1 MWIKLNTKLVALSF
15 ILFSCFLSAEE
26 NTNDPYEG
34 FNRGV
39 YTFNDTID
47 GAILKPIAM
56 GYNYVTPDVAKKGIN
71 NFYNNIT
78 DFITA
83 VNSFLQLDFEQGLTD
98 SGRVIVNTTIGMLGF
113 IDVSSTN
120 VNNYTDRNKQDF
132 GTTLAR
138 YGWRDSAYLVL
149 PFFGPSTF
157 RDGTGLAVDG
167 LFIDPI
173 GYIDNVRLRN
183 ALYVGKII
191 NTRAQL
197 LDATNLMDD
206 ASIDPYAFQRDSW
219 LQMRKAQIE
228 GKEQIDYDQY
238 LDYLSEDDT
247 FDYATDDAVDTS
259 ENQNKTES
267 ERIIYLSPKGKK
279 FNQLYAK
286 ELSKEKSVSFICGH
300 FEGVDERVLS
310 TRNIEEISIGDYV
323 LSGGE
328 TAAFVVIDS
337 ILRLLPGV
345 LGNENSKEDESFENG
360 LLEYPQYTKPQIW
373 EEKAVPE
380 VLLSGDHSKIKDW
393 RLSQSEAITRDR
405 RPDLWQKYKKN

>member
-1 MWIKLNTKLVALSF
+1 MWIKLNTKLLALSF
-15 ILFSCFLSAEE
+15 VLFSCFISAEE
-26 NTNDPYEG
+26 NPKDPYEG

-83 VNSFLQLDFEQGLTD
+83 VNSFLQLDFEQGMTD

-113 IDVSSTN
+113 IDVASTN
-120 VNNYTDRNKQDF
+120 VNNYTDRNRQDF

-149 PFFGPSTF
+149 PFFGPSTI

-173 GYIDNVRLRN
+173 GYVQNVRWRN
-183 ALYVGKII
+183 RLYIGKII

-219 LQMRKAQIE
+219 LQMRKAQID

-247 FDYATDDAVDTS
+247 FDYTTDDAVDTS
-259 ENQNKTES
+259 DNQNQTE
-267 ERIIYLSPKGKK
+267 RDTLS
-279 FNQLYAK
+279 Q
-286 ELSKEKSVSFICGH
+286 
-300 FEGVDERVLS
+300 FEDINS
-310 TRNIEEISIGDYV
+310 IEENK
-323 LSGGE
+323 
-328 TAAFVVIDS
+328 T
-337 ILRLLPGV
+337 
-345 LGNENSKEDESFENG
+345 
-360 LLEYPQYTKPQIW
+360 
-373 EEKAVPE
+373 
-380 VLLSGDHSKIKDW
+380 
-393 RLSQSEAITRDR
+393 SQ
-405 RPDLWQKYKKN
+405 RPLASHLVSSL

>member
-1 MWIKLNTKLVALSF
+1 
-15 ILFSCFLSAEE
+15 
-26 NTNDPYEG
+26 
-34 FNRGV
+34 
-39 YTFNDTID
+39 
-47 GAILKPIAM
+47 M

-83 VNSFLQLDFEQGLTD
+83 VNSFLQLDFEQGMTD
-98 SGRVIVNTTIGMLGF
+98 SGRVIVNATIGLLGF
-113 IDVSSTN
+113 IDVASTN
-120 VNNYTDRNKQDF
+120 VNNYTERNKQDF

-173 GYIDNVRLRN
+173 GYVQNVRWRN
-183 ALYVGKII
+183 RLYIGKII

-219 LQMRKAQIE
+219 LQMRNAQIN

-247 FDYATDDAVDTS
+247 VDYQTNNTVDAPINKSQDSNGESLSSYENHEITDV
-259 ENQNKTES
+259 NKRGNRPLAS
-267 ERIIYLSPKGKK
+267 HL
-279 FNQLYAK
+279 
-286 ELSKEKSVSFICGH
+286 VSS
-300 FEGVDERVLS
+300 L
-310 TRNIEEISIGDYV
+310 
-323 LSGGE
+323 
-328 TAAFVVIDS
+328 
-337 ILRLLPGV
+337 
-345 LGNENSKEDESFENG
+345 
-360 LLEYPQYTKPQIW
+360 
-373 EEKAVPE
+373 
-380 VLLSGDHSKIKDW
+380 
-393 RLSQSEAITRDR
+393 
-405 RPDLWQKYKKN
+405 

>member
-1 MWIKLNTKLVALSF
+1 MWIKLNTKLLALSF
-15 ILFSCFLSAEE
+15 ILFSCFISAEE
-26 NTNDPYEG
+26 NPKDPYEG

-83 VNSFLQLDFEQGLTD
+83 VNSFLQLDFEQGMTD
-98 SGRVIVNTTIGMLGF
+98 SGRVIVNTTIGLLGF
-113 IDVSSTN
+113 IDVASTN
-120 VNNYTDRNKQDF
+120 VNNYTERNKQDF

-173 GYIDNVRLRN
+173 GYVQNVRWRN
-183 ALYVGKII
+183 RLYIGKII

-219 LQMRKAQIE
+219 LQMRNAQIN

-247 FDYATDDAVDTS
+247 VDYQTNNTVDTPINMS
-259 ENQNKTES
+259 QDSKGESLSSYENHEITDVIKRGNRPLAS
-267 ERIIYLSPKGKK
+267 HL
-279 FNQLYAK
+279 
-286 ELSKEKSVSFICGH
+286 VSS
-300 FEGVDERVLS
+300 L
-310 TRNIEEISIGDYV
+310 
-323 LSGGE
+323 
-328 TAAFVVIDS
+328 
-337 ILRLLPGV
+337 
-345 LGNENSKEDESFENG
+345 
-360 LLEYPQYTKPQIW
+360 
-373 EEKAVPE
+373 
-380 VLLSGDHSKIKDW
+380 
-393 RLSQSEAITRDR
+393 
-405 RPDLWQKYKKN
+405 

>member
-15 ILFSCFLSAEE
+15 ILFSCFISAEE
-26 NTNDPYEG
+26 NPKDPYEG

-83 VNSFLQLDFEQGLTD
+83 VNSFLQLDFEQGMTD

-113 IDVSSTN
+113 IDVASTN
-120 VNNYTDRNKQDF
+120 VNNYTERNKQDF

-173 GYIDNVRLRN
+173 GYINNVRLRN

-219 LQMRKAQIE
+219 LQMRNAQID

-259 ENQNKTES
+259 ENQNQTES
-267 ERIIYLSPKGKK
+267 DTLSQFK
-279 FNQLYAK
+279 NLN
-286 ELSKEKSVSFICGH
+286 S
-300 FEGVDERVLS
+300 
-310 TRNIEEISIGDYV
+310 IEENK
-323 LSGGE
+323 
-328 TAAFVVIDS
+328 T
-337 ILRLLPGV
+337 
-345 LGNENSKEDESFENG
+345 
-360 LLEYPQYTKPQIW
+360 
-373 EEKAVPE
+373 
-380 VLLSGDHSKIKDW
+380 
-393 RLSQSEAITRDR
+393 SQ
-405 RPDLWQKYKKN
+405 RPLASHLVSSL

>member
-1 MWIKLNTKLVALSF
+1 MWIKLNTKLLALSF
-15 ILFSCFLSAEE
+15 ILFSCFISAEE
-26 NTNDPYEG
+26 NPKDPYEG

-83 VNSFLQLDFEQGLTD
+83 VNSFLQLDFEQGMTD
-98 SGRVIVNTTIGMLGF
+98 SGRVIVNTTIGLLGF
-113 IDVSSTN
+113 IDVASTN
-120 VNNYTDRNKQDF
+120 VNNYTERNKQDF

-173 GYIDNVRLRN
+173 GYVQNVRWRN
-183 ALYVGKII
+183 RLYIGKII

-219 LQMRKAQIE
+219 LQMRNAQID
-228 GKEQIDYDQY
+228 GKEEIDYDQY

-247 FDYATDDAVDTS
+247 VDYQTNNTVDAPINKSQDSNGESLSSYGNHEITDV
-259 ENQNKTES
+259 NKRGNRPLAS
-267 ERIIYLSPKGKK
+267 HL
-279 FNQLYAK
+279 
-286 ELSKEKSVSFICGH
+286 VSS
-300 FEGVDERVLS
+300 L
-310 TRNIEEISIGDYV
+310 
-323 LSGGE
+323 
-328 TAAFVVIDS
+328 
-337 ILRLLPGV
+337 
-345 LGNENSKEDESFENG
+345 
-360 LLEYPQYTKPQIW
+360 
-373 EEKAVPE
+373 
-380 VLLSGDHSKIKDW
+380 
-393 RLSQSEAITRDR
+393 
-405 RPDLWQKYKKN
+405 

>member
-1 MWIKLNTKLVALSF
+1 MWIKINTNIIAISF
-15 ILFSCFLSAEE
+15 VLFSCLISAEE
-26 NTNDPYEG
+26 NTKDPYEG

-83 VNSFLQLDFEQGLTD
+83 VNSFLQLDFEQGMTD

-157 RDGTGLAVDG
+157 RDGTGLAVDA

-173 GYIDNVRLRN
+173 AYIDNVRLRN

-219 LQMRKAQIE
+219 LLMRKAQID
-228 GKEQIDYDQY
+228 GKEQINYDEY

-247 FDYATDDAVDTS
+247 FDYATDDNVDTS
-259 ENQNKTES
+259 ENQNQTES
-267 ERIIYLSPKGKK
+267 DTLS
-279 FNQLYAK
+279 Q
-286 ELSKEKSVSFICGH
+286 
-300 FEGVDERVLS
+300 FENINS
-310 TRNIEEISIGDYV
+310 IEENK
-323 LSGGE
+323 
-328 TAAFVVIDS
+328 T
-337 ILRLLPGV
+337 
-345 LGNENSKEDESFENG
+345 
-360 LLEYPQYTKPQIW
+360 
-373 EEKAVPE
+373 
-380 VLLSGDHSKIKDW
+380 
-393 RLSQSEAITRDR
+393 SQ
-405 RPDLWQKYKKN
+405 RPLASHLVSSL

>member
-1 MWIKLNTKLVALSF
+1 MIINKYIKLILITL
-15 ILFSCFLSAEE
+15 LFSATIAIAEE
-26 NTNDPYEG
+26 NPKDPYEG

-39 YTFNDTID
+39 YKFNDTID

-56 GYNYVTPDVAKKGIN
+56 GYNYVTPDVAKKGVN

-83 VNSFLQLDFEQGLTD
+83 VNSFLQLNFEQGMTD
-98 SGRVIVNTTIGMLGF
+98 AGRVIVNTTVGLLGF

-120 VNNYTDRNKQDF
+120 VNNYKERNREDF

-149 PFFGPSTF
+149 PLFGPSTF

-219 LQMRKAQIE
+219 LQMREAQIA
-228 GKEQIDYDQY
+228 GKQEIDYDEY

-247 FDYATDDAVDTS
+247 FDYSTDDAVDTS
-259 ENQNKTES
+259 NNQN
-267 ERIIYLSPKGKK
+267 
-279 FNQLYAK
+279 Q
-286 ELSKEKSVSFICGH
+286 
-300 FEGVDERVLS
+300 
-310 TRNIEEISIGDYV
+310 IED
-323 LSGGE
+323 
-328 TAAFVVIDS
+328 DS
-337 ILRLLPGV
+337 ISLF
-345 LGNENSKEDESFENG
+345 EDFNSV
-360 LLEYPQYTKPQIW
+360 
-373 EEKAVPE
+373 EEKN
-380 VLLSGDHSKIKDW
+380 KT
-393 RLSQSEAITRDR
+393 SQ
-405 RPDLWQKYKKN
+405 RPLASHLISSL

>member
-1 MWIKLNTKLVALSF
+1 MWIKLNTKLLALSF
-15 ILFSCFLSAEE
+15 ILFSCFISAEE
-26 NTNDPYEG
+26 NPKDPYEG

-83 VNSFLQLDFEQGLTD
+83 VNSFLQLDFEQGMTD
-98 SGRVIVNTTIGMLGF
+98 SGRVIVNTTIGLLGF
-113 IDVSSTN
+113 IDVASTN
-120 VNNYTDRNKQDF
+120 VNNYTERNKQDF

-173 GYIDNVRLRN
+173 GYINNVRLRN

-219 LQMRKAQIE
+219 LQMRNAQIN

-247 FDYATDDAVDTS
+247 VDYQTNNTVDAPINKSQDSNGESLSSYENHEITDV
-259 ENQNKTES
+259 NKRGNRPLAS
-267 ERIIYLSPKGKK
+267 HL
-279 FNQLYAK
+279 
-286 ELSKEKSVSFICGH
+286 VSS
-300 FEGVDERVLS
+300 L
-310 TRNIEEISIGDYV
+310 
-323 LSGGE
+323 
-328 TAAFVVIDS
+328 
-337 ILRLLPGV
+337 
-345 LGNENSKEDESFENG
+345 
-360 LLEYPQYTKPQIW
+360 
-373 EEKAVPE
+373 
-380 VLLSGDHSKIKDW
+380 
-393 RLSQSEAITRDR
+393 
-405 RPDLWQKYKKN
+405 

>member
-1 MWIKLNTKLVALSF
+1 MWIKLNKKLLALSF
-15 ILFSCFLSAEE
+15 ILFSCLISAEE
-26 NTNDPYEG
+26 NPKDPYEG

-47 GAILKPIAM
+47 RAILKPIAM

-83 VNSFLQLDFEQGLTD
+83 VNSFLQLDFEQGMTD
-98 SGRVIVNTTIGMLGF
+98 SGRVIVNTTIGLLGF
-113 IDVSSTN
+113 IDVASTN
-120 VNNYTDRNKQDF
+120 VNNYTDRNRQDF

-173 GYIDNVRLRN
+173 GYVQNVRWRN
-183 ALYVGKII
+183 RLYIGKII
-191 NTRAQL
+191 DTRAQL

-219 LQMRKAQIE
+219 LQMRNAQID

-247 FDYATDDAVDTS
+247 VDYQTNNTVDAPINKSQDSNGESLSSYENHEITDV
-259 ENQNKTES
+259 NKRGNRPLAS
-267 ERIIYLSPKGKK
+267 HL
-279 FNQLYAK
+279 
-286 ELSKEKSVSFICGH
+286 VSS
-300 FEGVDERVLS
+300 L
-310 TRNIEEISIGDYV
+310 
-323 LSGGE
+323 
-328 TAAFVVIDS
+328 
-337 ILRLLPGV
+337 
-345 LGNENSKEDESFENG
+345 
-360 LLEYPQYTKPQIW
+360 
-373 EEKAVPE
+373 
-380 VLLSGDHSKIKDW
+380 
-393 RLSQSEAITRDR
+393 
-405 RPDLWQKYKKN
+405 

>member
-1 MWIKLNTKLVALSF
+1 MIISKYIKLILITL
-15 ILFSCFLSAEE
+15 LFSATIAIAEE
-26 NTNDPYEG
+26 NPKDPYEG

-39 YTFNDTID
+39 YKFNDTID

-56 GYNYVTPDVAKKGIN
+56 GYNYVTPDVAKKGVN

-83 VNSFLQLDFEQGLTD
+83 VNSFLQLNFEQGMTD
-98 SGRVIVNTTIGMLGF
+98 AGRVIVNTTVGLLGF

-120 VNNYTDRNKQDF
+120 VNNYKERNREDF

-149 PFFGPSTF
+149 PLFGPSTF

-219 LQMRKAQIE
+219 LQMREAQIA
-228 GKEQIDYDQY
+228 GKQEIDYDKY
-238 LDYLSEDDT
+238 LDYLSDDDT

-259 ENQNKTES
+259 NNQNQIED
-267 ERIIYLSPKGKK
+267 
-279 FNQLYAK
+279 
-286 ELSKEKSVSFICGH
+286 VSISH
-300 FEGVDERVLS
+300 FED
-310 TRNIEEISIGDYV
+310 
-323 LSGGE
+323 
-328 TAAFVVIDS
+328 F
-337 ILRLLPGV
+337 
-345 LGNENSKEDESFENG
+345 NSV
-360 LLEYPQYTKPQIW
+360 
-373 EEKAVPE
+373 EEKN
-380 VLLSGDHSKIKDW
+380 KT
-393 RLSQSEAITRDR
+393 SQ
-405 RPDLWQKYKKN
+405 RPLASHLISSL

>member
-1 MWIKLNTKLVALSF
+1 MIINKYIKLILITL
-15 ILFSCFLSAEE
+15 LFSATIAIAEE
-26 NTNDPYEG
+26 NPKDPYEG

-39 YTFNDTID
+39 YKFNDTID

-56 GYNYVTPDVAKKGIN
+56 GYNYVTPDLAKKGVN

-83 VNSFLQLDFEQGLTD
+83 VNSFLQLNFEQGMTD
-98 SGRVIVNTTIGMLGF
+98 AGRVIVNTTVGLLGF

-120 VNNYTDRNKQDF
+120 VNNYKERNREDF

-149 PFFGPSTF
+149 PLFGPSTF

-219 LQMRKAQIE
+219 LQMREAQIA
-228 GKEQIDYDQY
+228 GKQEIDYDKY
-238 LDYLSEDDT
+238 LDYLSDDDT

-259 ENQNKTES
+259 NNQN
-267 ERIIYLSPKGKK
+267 
-279 FNQLYAK
+279 Q
-286 ELSKEKSVSFICGH
+286 
-300 FEGVDERVLS
+300 
-310 TRNIEEISIGDYV
+310 IED
-323 LSGGE
+323 
-328 TAAFVVIDS
+328 DS
-337 ILRLLPGV
+337 ISLF
-345 LGNENSKEDESFENG
+345 EDFNSV
-360 LLEYPQYTKPQIW
+360 
-373 EEKAVPE
+373 EEKN
-380 VLLSGDHSKIKDW
+380 KT
-393 RLSQSEAITRDR
+393 SQ
-405 RPDLWQKYKKN
+405 RPLASHLISSL

>member
-15 ILFSCFLSAEE
+15 ILFSCFISAEE
-26 NTNDPYEG
+26 NPKDPYEG

-83 VNSFLQLDFEQGLTD
+83 VNSFLQLDFEQGMTD

-113 IDVSSTN
+113 VDVASTN
-120 VNNYTDRNKQDF
+120 VNNYTERNKQDF

-173 GYIDNVRLRN
+173 GYINNVRLRN
-183 ALYVGKII
+183 ALYIGKII

-219 LQMRKAQIE
+219 LQMRNAQIN

-247 FDYATDDAVDTS
+247 VDYQTNNTVDTPINMS
-259 ENQNKTES
+259 QDSKGESLSSYEN
-267 ERIIYLSPKGKK
+267 
-279 FNQLYAK
+279 
-286 ELSKEKSVSFICGH
+286 H
-300 FEGVDERVLS
+300 
-310 TRNIEEISIGDYV
+310 EISD
-323 LSGGE
+323 
-328 TAAFVVIDS
+328 
-337 ILRLLPGV
+337 
-345 LGNENSKEDESFENG
+345 ENKRG
-360 LLEYPQYTKPQIW
+360 Y
-373 EEKAVPE
+373 
-380 VLLSGDHSKIKDW
+380 
-393 RLSQSEAITRDR
+393 
-405 RPDLWQKYKKN
+405 RPLASHLVSSL

>member
-1 MWIKLNTKLVALSF
+1 MIINKYIKLILITL
-15 ILFSCFLSAEE
+15 LFSATIAIAEE
-26 NTNDPYEG
+26 NPKDPYEG

-39 YTFNDTID
+39 YKFNDTID

-56 GYNYVTPDVAKKGIN
+56 GYNYVTPDVAKKGVN

-83 VNSFLQLDFEQGLTD
+83 VNSFLQLNFEQGMTD
-98 SGRVIVNTTIGMLGF
+98 AGRVIVNTTVGLLGF

-120 VNNYTDRNKQDF
+120 VNNYKERNREDF

-149 PFFGPSTF
+149 PLFGPSTF

-219 LQMRKAQIE
+219 LQMREAQIA
-228 GKEQIDYDQY
+228 GKQEIDYDKY
-238 LDYLSEDDT
+238 LDYLSDDDT
-247 FDYATDDAVDTS
+247 FDYGTDDAVDTS
-259 ENQNKTES
+259 NNQN
-267 ERIIYLSPKGKK
+267 
-279 FNQLYAK
+279 Q
-286 ELSKEKSVSFICGH
+286 
-300 FEGVDERVLS
+300 
-310 TRNIEEISIGDYV
+310 IED
-323 LSGGE
+323 
-328 TAAFVVIDS
+328 DS
-337 ILRLLPGV
+337 ISLF
-345 LGNENSKEDESFENG
+345 EDFNSV
-360 LLEYPQYTKPQIW
+360 
-373 EEKAVPE
+373 EEKN
-380 VLLSGDHSKIKDW
+380 KT
-393 RLSQSEAITRDR
+393 SQ
-405 RPDLWQKYKKN
+405 RPLASHLISSL

>member
-1 MWIKLNTKLVALSF
+1 MIINKYIKLILITL
-15 ILFSCFLSAEE
+15 LFSATIAIAEE
-26 NTNDPYEG
+26 NPKDPYEG

-39 YTFNDTID
+39 YKFNDTID

-56 GYNYVTPDVAKKGIN
+56 GYNYVTPDVAKKGVN

-83 VNSFLQLDFEQGLTD
+83 VNSFLQLNFEQGMTD
-98 SGRVIVNTTIGMLGF
+98 AGRVVVNTTVGLLGF

-120 VNNYTDRNKQDF
+120 VNNYKERNREDF

-149 PFFGPSTF
+149 PLFGPSTF

-219 LQMRKAQIE
+219 LQMREAQIA
-228 GKEQIDYDQY
+228 GKQEIDYDKY
-238 LDYLSEDDT
+238 LDYLSDDDT
-247 FDYATDDAVDTS
+247 FDNATDDAVDTS
-259 ENQNKTES
+259 NNQNQIED
-267 ERIIYLSPKGKK
+267 
-279 FNQLYAK
+279 
-286 ELSKEKSVSFICGH
+286 VSISH
-300 FEGVDERVLS
+300 FED
-310 TRNIEEISIGDYV
+310 
-323 LSGGE
+323 
-328 TAAFVVIDS
+328 F
-337 ILRLLPGV
+337 
-345 LGNENSKEDESFENG
+345 NSV
-360 LLEYPQYTKPQIW
+360 
-373 EEKAVPE
+373 EEKN
-380 VLLSGDHSKIKDW
+380 KT
-393 RLSQSEAITRDR
+393 SQ
-405 RPDLWQKYKKN
+405 RPLASHLISSL

>member
-1 MWIKLNTKLVALSF
+1 MIINKYIKLILITL
-15 ILFSCFLSAEE
+15 LFSATISIAEE
-26 NTNDPYEG
+26 NPKDPYEG

-39 YTFNDTID
+39 YKFNDTID

-56 GYNYVTPDVAKKGIN
+56 GYNYVTPDVAKKGVN

-83 VNSFLQLDFEQGLTD
+83 VNSFLQLNFEQGMTD
-98 SGRVIVNTTIGMLGF
+98 AGRVIVNTTVGLLGF

-120 VNNYTDRNKQDF
+120 VNNYKERNREDF

-149 PFFGPSTF
+149 PLFGPSTF

-219 LQMRKAQIE
+219 LQMREAQIA
-228 GKEQIDYDQY
+228 GKQEIDYDKY
-238 LDYLSEDDT
+238 LDYLSDDDT

-259 ENQNKTES
+259 NNQNQIEDDS
-267 ERIIYLSPKGKK
+267 IS
-279 FNQLYAK
+279 
-286 ELSKEKSVSFICGH
+286 H
-300 FEGVDERVLS
+300 FED
-310 TRNIEEISIGDYV
+310 
-323 LSGGE
+323 
-328 TAAFVVIDS
+328 F
-337 ILRLLPGV
+337 
-345 LGNENSKEDESFENG
+345 NSV
-360 LLEYPQYTKPQIW
+360 
-373 EEKAVPE
+373 EEKN
-380 VLLSGDHSKIKDW
+380 KT
-393 RLSQSEAITRDR
+393 SQ
-405 RPDLWQKYKKN
+405 RPLASHLISSL

>member
-1 MWIKLNTKLVALSF
+1 MWIKLNTKLLALSF
-15 ILFSCFLSAEE
+15 ILFSCFISAEE
-26 NTNDPYEG
+26 NPKDPYEG

-83 VNSFLQLDFEQGLTD
+83 VNSFLQLDFEQGMTD

-173 GYIDNVRLRN
+173 AYIDNVRLRN

-219 LQMRKAQIE
+219 LQMRKAQID
-228 GKEQIDYDQY
+228 GKEQINYDEY
-238 LDYLSEDDT
+238 LDYLSEDDS
-247 FDYATDDAVDTS
+247 FDYATDDGVDTS
-259 ENQNKTES
+259 ENQNQTES
-267 ERIIYLSPKGKK
+267 DTLS
-279 FNQLYAK
+279 Q
-286 ELSKEKSVSFICGH
+286 
-300 FEGVDERVLS
+300 FENINS
-310 TRNIEEISIGDYV
+310 IEENK
-323 LSGGE
+323 
-328 TAAFVVIDS
+328 T
-337 ILRLLPGV
+337 
-345 LGNENSKEDESFENG
+345 
-360 LLEYPQYTKPQIW
+360 
-373 EEKAVPE
+373 
-380 VLLSGDHSKIKDW
+380 
-393 RLSQSEAITRDR
+393 SQ
-405 RPDLWQKYKKN
+405 RPLASHLVSSL

>member
-1 MWIKLNTKLVALSF
+1 MWIKLNTKLLALSF
-15 ILFSCFLSAEE
+15 ILFSCFISAEE
-26 NTNDPYEG
+26 NPKDPYED

-83 VNSFLQLDFEQGLTD
+83 VNSFLQLDFEQGMTD
-98 SGRVIVNTTIGMLGF
+98 SGRVIVNTTIGLLGF
-113 IDVSSTN
+113 IDVASTN
-120 VNNYTDRNKQDF
+120 VNNYTDRNRQDF

-173 GYIDNVRLRN
+173 GYVQNVRWRN
-183 ALYVGKII
+183 RLYIGKII

-219 LQMRKAQIE
+219 LQMRNAQID

-247 FDYATDDAVDTS
+247 VDYQTNNTVDTPINMS
-259 ENQNKTES
+259 QDSKGESLSSYENHEITDINKRGNRPLAS
-267 ERIIYLSPKGKK
+267 HL
-279 FNQLYAK
+279 
-286 ELSKEKSVSFICGH
+286 VSS
-300 FEGVDERVLS
+300 L
-310 TRNIEEISIGDYV
+310 
-323 LSGGE
+323 
-328 TAAFVVIDS
+328 
-337 ILRLLPGV
+337 
-345 LGNENSKEDESFENG
+345 
-360 LLEYPQYTKPQIW
+360 
-373 EEKAVPE
+373 
-380 VLLSGDHSKIKDW
+380 
-393 RLSQSEAITRDR
+393 
-405 RPDLWQKYKKN
+405 

>member
-1 MWIKLNTKLVALSF
+1 MWIKLNTKLLALSF
-15 ILFSCFLSAEE
+15 ILFSCFISAEE
-26 NTNDPYEG
+26 NPKDPYEG

-83 VNSFLQLDFEQGLTD
+83 VNSFLQLDFEQGMTD
-98 SGRVIVNTTIGMLGF
+98 SGRVIVNTTIGLLGF
-113 IDVSSTN
+113 IDVASTN
-120 VNNYTDRNKQDF
+120 VNNYTERNKQDF

-173 GYIDNVRLRN
+173 GYVQNVRWRN
-183 ALYVGKII
+183 RLYIGKII

-219 LQMRKAQIE
+219 LQMRNAQIN

-247 FDYATDDAVDTS
+247 VDYQTNNTVDAPINKSQDSNGQSLSSYENHEITDV
-259 ENQNKTES
+259 NKRGNRPLAS
-267 ERIIYLSPKGKK
+267 HL
-279 FNQLYAK
+279 
-286 ELSKEKSVSFICGH
+286 VSS
-300 FEGVDERVLS
+300 L
-310 TRNIEEISIGDYV
+310 
-323 LSGGE
+323 
-328 TAAFVVIDS
+328 
-337 ILRLLPGV
+337 
-345 LGNENSKEDESFENG
+345 
-360 LLEYPQYTKPQIW
+360 
-373 EEKAVPE
+373 
-380 VLLSGDHSKIKDW
+380 
-393 RLSQSEAITRDR
+393 
-405 RPDLWQKYKKN
+405 

>member
-1 MWIKLNTKLVALSF
+1 MWIKLNTKLLALSF
-15 ILFSCFLSAEE
+15 ILFSCFISAEE
-26 NTNDPYEG
+26 NPKDPYEG

-83 VNSFLQLDFEQGLTD
+83 VNSFLQLDFEQGMTD
-98 SGRVIVNTTIGMLGF
+98 SGRVIVNTTIGLLGF
-113 IDVSSTN
+113 IDVASTN
-120 VNNYTDRNKQDF
+120 VNNYTERNKQDF

-173 GYIDNVRLRN
+173 GYVQNVRWRN
-183 ALYVGKII
+183 RLYIGKII

-219 LQMRKAQIE
+219 LQMRNAQID

-247 FDYATDDAVDTS
+247 VDYQTNNTVDAPINKSQDSNGESLSSYENHEITDV
-259 ENQNKTES
+259 NKRGNRPLAS
-267 ERIIYLSPKGKK
+267 HL
-279 FNQLYAK
+279 
-286 ELSKEKSVSFICGH
+286 VS
-300 FEGVDERVLS
+300 S
-310 TRNIEEISIGDYV
+310 
-323 LSGGE
+323 
-328 TAAFVVIDS
+328 
-337 ILRLLPGV
+337 
-345 LGNENSKEDESFENG
+345 
-360 LLEYPQYTKPQIW
+360 
-373 EEKAVPE
+373 
-380 VLLSGDHSKIKDW
+380 
-393 RLSQSEAITRDR
+393 
-405 RPDLWQKYKKN
+405 LWF

>member
-1 MWIKLNTKLVALSF
+1 MIINKYIKLILITL
-15 ILFSCFLSAEE
+15 LFSATIAIAEE
-26 NTNDPYEG
+26 NPKDPYEG

-39 YTFNDTID
+39 YKFNDTID

-56 GYNYVTPDVAKKGIN
+56 GYNYVTPDVAKKGVN

-83 VNSFLQLDFEQGLTD
+83 VNSFLQLNFEQGMTD
-98 SGRVIVNTTIGMLGF
+98 AGRVIVNTTVGLLGF

-120 VNNYTDRNKQDF
+120 VNNYKERNKEDF

-149 PFFGPSTF
+149 PLFGPSTF
-157 RDGTGLAVDG
+157 RDGTGLVVDG
-167 LFIDPI
+167 MFIDPI

-219 LQMRKAQIE
+219 LQMREAQIA
-228 GKEQIDYDQY
+228 GKQEIDYDKY
-238 LDYLSEDDT
+238 LDYLSDDDT

-259 ENQNKTES
+259 NNQN
-267 ERIIYLSPKGKK
+267 
-279 FNQLYAK
+279 Q
-286 ELSKEKSVSFICGH
+286 
-300 FEGVDERVLS
+300 
-310 TRNIEEISIGDYV
+310 IED
-323 LSGGE
+323 
-328 TAAFVVIDS
+328 DS
-337 ILRLLPGV
+337 ISLF
-345 LGNENSKEDESFENG
+345 EDFNS
-360 LLEYPQYTKPQIW
+360 T
-373 EEKAVPE
+373 EEKN
-380 VLLSGDHSKIKDW
+380 KT
-393 RLSQSEAITRDR
+393 SQ
-405 RPDLWQKYKKN
+405 RPLASHLISSL

>member
-1 MWIKLNTKLVALSF
+1 MWIKLNTKLLALSF
-15 ILFSCFLSAEE
+15 ILFSCFISAEE
-26 NTNDPYEG
+26 NPKDPYEG

-83 VNSFLQLDFEQGLTD
+83 VNSFLQLDFEQGMTD
-98 SGRVIVNTTIGMLGF
+98 SGRVIVNTTIGLLGF
-113 IDVSSTN
+113 IDVASTN
-120 VNNYTDRNKQDF
+120 VNNYTERNKQDF

-173 GYIDNVRLRN
+173 GYVQNVRWRN
-183 ALYVGKII
+183 RLYIGKII

-219 LQMRKAQIE
+219 LQMRNAQIN

-247 FDYATDDAVDTS
+247 VDYQTNNTVDAPINKSQDSNGESLSSYENHEITDI
-259 ENQNKTES
+259 NKRGNRPLAS
-267 ERIIYLSPKGKK
+267 HL
-279 FNQLYAK
+279 
-286 ELSKEKSVSFICGH
+286 VSS
-300 FEGVDERVLS
+300 L
-310 TRNIEEISIGDYV
+310 
-323 LSGGE
+323 
-328 TAAFVVIDS
+328 
-337 ILRLLPGV
+337 
-345 LGNENSKEDESFENG
+345 
-360 LLEYPQYTKPQIW
+360 
-373 EEKAVPE
+373 
-380 VLLSGDHSKIKDW
+380 
-393 RLSQSEAITRDR
+393 
-405 RPDLWQKYKKN
+405 

>member
-1 MWIKLNTKLVALSF
+1 MWIKLNTKLLALSF
-15 ILFSCFLSAEE
+15 ILFSCFISAEE
-26 NTNDPYEG
+26 NPKDPYEG

-83 VNSFLQLDFEQGLTD
+83 VNSFLQLDFEQGMTD
-98 SGRVIVNTTIGMLGF
+98 SGRVIVNTTIGLLGF
-113 IDVSSTN
+113 IDVASTN
-120 VNNYTDRNKQDF
+120 VNNYTERNKQDF

-173 GYIDNVRLRN
+173 GYVQNVRWRN
-183 ALYVGKII
+183 RLYIGKII

-219 LQMRKAQIE
+219 LQMRNAQID

-247 FDYATDDAVDTS
+247 VDYQTNNTVDAPINKSQDSNGESLSSYENHEITDV
-259 ENQNKTES
+259 NKRGNRPLAS
-267 ERIIYLSPKGKK
+267 HL
-279 FNQLYAK
+279 
-286 ELSKEKSVSFICGH
+286 VSS
-300 FEGVDERVLS
+300 L
-310 TRNIEEISIGDYV
+310 
-323 LSGGE
+323 
-328 TAAFVVIDS
+328 
-337 ILRLLPGV
+337 
-345 LGNENSKEDESFENG
+345 
-360 LLEYPQYTKPQIW
+360 
-373 EEKAVPE
+373 
-380 VLLSGDHSKIKDW
+380 
-393 RLSQSEAITRDR
+393 
-405 RPDLWQKYKKN
+405 

>member
-1 MWIKLNTKLVALSF
+1 MWIKLNTKLLALSF
-15 ILFSCFLSAEE
+15 ILFSCFISAEE
-26 NTNDPYEG
+26 NPKDPYEG

-83 VNSFLQLDFEQGLTD
+83 VNSFLQLDFEQGMTD
-98 SGRVIVNTTIGMLGF
+98 SGRVIVNTTIGLLGF
-113 IDVSSTN
+113 IDVASTN
-120 VNNYTDRNKQDF
+120 VNNYTERNKQDF

-173 GYIDNVRLRN
+173 GYVQNVRWRN
-183 ALYVGKII
+183 RLYIGKII

-219 LQMRKAQIE
+219 LQMRNAQIN
-228 GKEQIDYDQY
+228 GKDQIDYDQY

-247 FDYATDDAVDTS
+247 VDYQTNNTVDAPINKSQDSNGESLSSYENHEITDV
-259 ENQNKTES
+259 NKRGNRPLAS
-267 ERIIYLSPKGKK
+267 HL
-279 FNQLYAK
+279 
-286 ELSKEKSVSFICGH
+286 VSS
-300 FEGVDERVLS
+300 L
-310 TRNIEEISIGDYV
+310 
-323 LSGGE
+323 
-328 TAAFVVIDS
+328 
-337 ILRLLPGV
+337 
-345 LGNENSKEDESFENG
+345 
-360 LLEYPQYTKPQIW
+360 
-373 EEKAVPE
+373 
-380 VLLSGDHSKIKDW
+380 
-393 RLSQSEAITRDR
+393 
-405 RPDLWQKYKKN
+405 

>member
-15 ILFSCFLSAEE
+15 ILFSCFISAEE
-26 NTNDPYEG
+26 NPNDPYEG

-83 VNSFLQLDFEQGLTD
+83 VNSFLQLDFEQGMTD
-98 SGRVIVNTTIGMLGF
+98 SGRVIVNTTIGLLGF
-113 IDVSSTN
+113 IDVASTN
-120 VNNYTDRNKQDF
+120 VNNYTERNKQDF

-173 GYIDNVRLRN
+173 GYVQNVRWRN
-183 ALYVGKII
+183 RLYIGKII

-219 LQMRKAQIE
+219 LQMRNAQIN

-247 FDYATDDAVDTS
+247 VDYQTNNTVDAPINKSQDSNGESLSSYENHEITDV
-259 ENQNKTES
+259 NKRGNRPLAS
-267 ERIIYLSPKGKK
+267 HL
-279 FNQLYAK
+279 
-286 ELSKEKSVSFICGH
+286 VSS
-300 FEGVDERVLS
+300 L
-310 TRNIEEISIGDYV
+310 
-323 LSGGE
+323 
-328 TAAFVVIDS
+328 
-337 ILRLLPGV
+337 
-345 LGNENSKEDESFENG
+345 
-360 LLEYPQYTKPQIW
+360 
-373 EEKAVPE
+373 
-380 VLLSGDHSKIKDW
+380 
-393 RLSQSEAITRDR
+393 
-405 RPDLWQKYKKN
+405 

>member
-1 MWIKLNTKLVALSF
+1 MIINKYIKLILITL
-15 ILFSCFLSAEE
+15 LFSATIAIAEE
-26 NTNDPYEG
+26 NPKDPYEG

-39 YTFNDTID
+39 YKFNDTID

-56 GYNYVTPDVAKKGIN
+56 GYNYVTPDVAKKGVN

-78 DFITA
+78 DFMTA
-83 VNSFLQLDFEQGLTD
+83 VNSFLQLNFEQGMTD
-98 SGRVIVNTTIGMLGF
+98 AGRVIVNTTVGLLGF

-120 VNNYTDRNKQDF
+120 VNNYKERNKEDF

-149 PFFGPSTF
+149 PLFGPSTF

-219 LQMRKAQIE
+219 LQMREAQIA
-228 GKEQIDYDQY
+228 GKQEIDYDKY
-238 LDYLSEDDT
+238 LDYLSDDDT

-259 ENQNKTES
+259 NNQNQIEDDS
-267 ERIIYLSPKGKK
+267 IS
-279 FNQLYAK
+279 
-286 ELSKEKSVSFICGH
+286 H
-300 FEGVDERVLS
+300 FED
-310 TRNIEEISIGDYV
+310 
-323 LSGGE
+323 
-328 TAAFVVIDS
+328 F
-337 ILRLLPGV
+337 
-345 LGNENSKEDESFENG
+345 NSV
-360 LLEYPQYTKPQIW
+360 
-373 EEKAVPE
+373 EEKN
-380 VLLSGDHSKIKDW
+380 KT
-393 RLSQSEAITRDR
+393 SQ
-405 RPDLWQKYKKN
+405 RPLASHLISSL

>member
-1 MWIKLNTKLVALSF
+1 MIINKYIKLILITL
-15 ILFSCFLSAEE
+15 LFSATIAIAEE
-26 NTNDPYEG
+26 NPKDPYEG

-39 YTFNDTID
+39 YKFNDTID

-56 GYNYVTPDVAKKGIN
+56 GYNYVTPDVAKKGVN

-83 VNSFLQLDFEQGLTD
+83 VNSFLQLNFEQGMTD
-98 SGRVIVNTTIGMLGF
+98 AGRVIVNTSVGLLGF

-120 VNNYTDRNKQDF
+120 VNNYKERNKEDF

-149 PFFGPSTF
+149 PLFGPSTF
-157 RDGTGLAVDG
+157 RDGTGLVVDG
-167 LFIDPI
+167 MFIDPI

-219 LQMRKAQIE
+219 LQMREAQIA
-228 GKEQIDYDQY
+228 GKQEIDYDEY
-238 LDYLSEDDT
+238 LDYLSDDDT

-259 ENQNKTES
+259 NNQN
-267 ERIIYLSPKGKK
+267 
-279 FNQLYAK
+279 Q
-286 ELSKEKSVSFICGH
+286 
-300 FEGVDERVLS
+300 
-310 TRNIEEISIGDYV
+310 IED
-323 LSGGE
+323 
-328 TAAFVVIDS
+328 DS
-337 ILRLLPGV
+337 ISLF
-345 LGNENSKEDESFENG
+345 EDFNSV
-360 LLEYPQYTKPQIW
+360 
-373 EEKAVPE
+373 EEKN
-380 VLLSGDHSKIKDW
+380 KT
-393 RLSQSEAITRDR
+393 SQ
-405 RPDLWQKYKKN
+405 RPLASHLISSL

>member
-1 MWIKLNTKLVALSF
+1 MWIKLNTKLLALSF
-15 ILFSCFLSAEE
+15 ILFSCFISAEE
-26 NTNDPYEG
+26 NPKDPYEG

-83 VNSFLQLDFEQGLTD
+83 VNSFLQLDFEQGMTD
-98 SGRVIVNTTIGMLGF
+98 SGRVIVNTTIGLLGF
-113 IDVSSTN
+113 IDVASTN
-120 VNNYTDRNKQDF
+120 VNNYTERNKQDF

-173 GYIDNVRLRN
+173 GYVQNVRWRN
-183 ALYVGKII
+183 RLYIGKII

-219 LQMRKAQIE
+219 LQMRNAQIN
-228 GKEQIDYDQY
+228 GKDQIDYDQY

-247 FDYATDDAVDTS
+247 VDYQTNNTVDAPINKSQDSNGESLSSYENHEITDVIKRGNRPLAS
-259 ENQNKTES
+259 H
-267 ERIIYLSPKGKK
+267 L
-279 FNQLYAK
+279 
-286 ELSKEKSVSFICGH
+286 VSS
-300 FEGVDERVLS
+300 L
-310 TRNIEEISIGDYV
+310 
-323 LSGGE
+323 
-328 TAAFVVIDS
+328 
-337 ILRLLPGV
+337 
-345 LGNENSKEDESFENG
+345 
-360 LLEYPQYTKPQIW
+360 
-373 EEKAVPE
+373 
-380 VLLSGDHSKIKDW
+380 
-393 RLSQSEAITRDR
+393 
-405 RPDLWQKYKKN
+405 

>member
-1 MWIKLNTKLVALSF
+1 MWIKLNTKLLALSF
-15 ILFSCFLSAEE
+15 ILFSCFISAEE
-26 NTNDPYEG
+26 NPKDPYEG

-83 VNSFLQLDFEQGLTD
+83 VNSFLQLDFEQGMTD
-98 SGRVIVNTTIGMLGF
+98 SGRVIVNTTIGLLGF
-113 IDVSSTN
+113 IDVASTN
-120 VNNYTDRNKQDF
+120 VNNYTDRNRQDF

-173 GYIDNVRLRN
+173 GYVQNVRWRN
-183 ALYVGKII
+183 RLYIGKII

-219 LQMRKAQIE
+219 LQMRNAQID

-247 FDYATDDAVDTS
+247 VDYQTNNTVDAPINKSQNSNGESLSSYENHEITDV
-259 ENQNKTES
+259 NKRGNRPLAS
-267 ERIIYLSPKGKK
+267 HL
-279 FNQLYAK
+279 
-286 ELSKEKSVSFICGH
+286 VSS
-300 FEGVDERVLS
+300 L
-310 TRNIEEISIGDYV
+310 
-323 LSGGE
+323 
-328 TAAFVVIDS
+328 
-337 ILRLLPGV
+337 
-345 LGNENSKEDESFENG
+345 
-360 LLEYPQYTKPQIW
+360 
-373 EEKAVPE
+373 
-380 VLLSGDHSKIKDW
+380 
-393 RLSQSEAITRDR
+393 
-405 RPDLWQKYKKN
+405 

>member
-1 MWIKLNTKLVALSF
+1 MIINKYIKLILITL
-15 ILFSCFLSAEE
+15 LFSATIAIAEE
-26 NTNDPYEG
+26 NPKDPYEG

-39 YTFNDTID
+39 YKFNDTID

-56 GYNYVTPDVAKKGIN
+56 GYNYVTPDVAKKGVN

-83 VNSFLQLDFEQGLTD
+83 VNSFLQLNFEQGMTD
-98 SGRVIVNTTIGMLGF
+98 AGRVIVNTTVGLLGF

-120 VNNYTDRNKQDF
+120 VNNYKERNREDF

-149 PFFGPSTF
+149 PLFGPSTF
-157 RDGTGLAVDG
+157 RDGTGLVVDG
-167 LFIDPI
+167 MFIDPI

-219 LQMRKAQIE
+219 LQMREAQIA
-228 GKEQIDYDQY
+228 GKQEIDYDKY
-238 LDYLSEDDT
+238 LDYLSDDDT

-259 ENQNKTES
+259 NNQNQIEDDS
-267 ERIIYLSPKGKK
+267 IS
-279 FNQLYAK
+279 
-286 ELSKEKSVSFICGH
+286 H
-300 FEGVDERVLS
+300 FED
-310 TRNIEEISIGDYV
+310 
-323 LSGGE
+323 
-328 TAAFVVIDS
+328 F
-337 ILRLLPGV
+337 
-345 LGNENSKEDESFENG
+345 NSV
-360 LLEYPQYTKPQIW
+360 
-373 EEKAVPE
+373 EEKN
-380 VLLSGDHSKIKDW
+380 KT
-393 RLSQSEAITRDR
+393 SQ
-405 RPDLWQKYKKN
+405 RPLASHLISSL

>member
-1 MWIKLNTKLVALSF
+1 MWIKLNTKLVALTF
-15 ILFSCFLSAEE
+15 IFFSCFISAEE
-26 NTNDPYEG
+26 NPKDPYEG

-83 VNSFLQLDFEQGLTD
+83 VNSFLQLDFEQGMTD

-113 IDVSSTN
+113 IDVASTN
-120 VNNYTDRNKQDF
+120 VNNYTERNKQDF
-132 GTTLAR
+132 GTTLAH

-149 PFFGPSTF
+149 PFFGPSTI

-173 GYIDNVRLRN
+173 GYVQNVRWRN
-183 ALYVGKII
+183 RLYIGKII

-228 GKEQIDYDQY
+228 GKEQINYDEY
-238 LDYLSEDDT
+238 LDYLSEEDS

-259 ENQNKTES
+259 ENQNQTES
-267 ERIIYLSPKGKK
+267 DTLS
-279 FNQLYAK
+279 Q
-286 ELSKEKSVSFICGH
+286 
-300 FEGVDERVLS
+300 FEDINS
-310 TRNIEEISIGDYV
+310 IEENK
-323 LSGGE
+323 
-328 TAAFVVIDS
+328 T
-337 ILRLLPGV
+337 
-345 LGNENSKEDESFENG
+345 
-360 LLEYPQYTKPQIW
+360 
-373 EEKAVPE
+373 
-380 VLLSGDHSKIKDW
+380 
-393 RLSQSEAITRDR
+393 SQ
-405 RPDLWQKYKKN
+405 RPLASHLVSSL

>member
-15 ILFSCFLSAEE
+15 ILFSCFISAEE
-26 NTNDPYEG
+26 NPKDPYEG

-83 VNSFLQLDFEQGLTD
+83 VNSFLQLDFEQGMTD

-120 VNNYTDRNKQDF
+120 VNNYTERNKQDF

-173 GYIDNVRLRN
+173 GYINNVRLRN

-219 LQMRKAQIE
+219 LQMRNAQID

-247 FDYATDDAVDTS
+247 VDYQTNNTVDAPINKSQNSNGESLSSYENHEITDV
-259 ENQNKTES
+259 NKRGNRPLAS
-267 ERIIYLSPKGKK
+267 HL
-279 FNQLYAK
+279 
-286 ELSKEKSVSFICGH
+286 VSS
-300 FEGVDERVLS
+300 L
-310 TRNIEEISIGDYV
+310 
-323 LSGGE
+323 
-328 TAAFVVIDS
+328 
-337 ILRLLPGV
+337 
-345 LGNENSKEDESFENG
+345 
-360 LLEYPQYTKPQIW
+360 
-373 EEKAVPE
+373 
-380 VLLSGDHSKIKDW
+380 
-393 RLSQSEAITRDR
+393 
-405 RPDLWQKYKKN
+405 